1 MITTFI
7 LYKEACIMIR
17 TKIMD
22 TSSGGC
28 AMSAGLY
35 NHYIICTKKV
45 KCFMHNAENN
55 FCANCTKRG

>member
-1 MITTFI
+1 
-7 LYKEACIMIR
+7 MIR

-35 NHYIICTKKV
+35 IHCITYTNYV
-45 KCFMHNAENN
+45 KYYCAKRCIV
-55 FCANCTKRG
+55 FCANCTKNRRKT